1 MAPAVRV
8 EEEHRGEGF
17 RYYIG
22 NGRPTSTTSAK
33 PAGAGAGGESGE
45 RDPQRYGSGMVVSMT
60 RGQGEVFTAGS
71 CEWLTGLA
79 RGDFCTQQ
87 ITRNVLDR
95 FLGRL
100 TR

>member
-22 NGRPTSTTSAK
+22 NGKAGSTTSAK
-33 PAGAGAGGESGE
+33 PAGASADNSD

-60 RGQGEVFTAGS
+60 RGKGEVFTAGS
-71 CEWLTGLA
+71 CEWIMGLA
-79 RGDFCTQQ
+79 RGDFCTQK

-95 FLGRL
+95 FLGRPL
-100 TR
+100 R

>member
-1 MAPAVRV
+1 M
-8 EEEHRGEGF
+8 
-17 RYYIG
+17 I
-22 NGRPTSTTSAK
+22 
-33 PAGAGAGGESGE
+33 
-45 RDPQRYGSGMVVSMT
+45 VSMT

-100 TR
+100 MR